1 MLEAHG
7 IACVRG
13 NRRLFAGLS
22 FRLEPRC
29 ALRVLGE
36 NGAGKTSL
44 LRIVAGLSPAES
56 GELRWNGTPV
66 AVLGEDYRRE
76 IAYLGHANAL
86 KDDLTALENLDHA
99 LALAGIGAGRD
110 AMRGELERLGLGG
123 AMQLPAKLLSQGQK
137 RRAAL
142 ARLAFCGE
150 RVLWILDEPFAALD
164 VEAVARLAHALAAH
178 LGRGGMLLFTTHQ
191 EVDLPGAA
199 VAGLGL
205 DGRGA
210 GIGAAA

>member
-22 FRLEPRC
+22 FRLEARR
-29 ALRVLGE
+29 ATRVLGE

-44 LRIVAGLSPAES
+44 LRIVAGLAPAES
-56 GELRWNGTPV
+56 GELRWNGTP
-66 AVLGEDYRRE
+66 AAALGEEFRRE
-76 IAYLGHANAL
+76 LAYLGHANAL

-99 LALAGIGAGRD
+99 LALGGIGATRE
-110 AMRGELERLGLGG
+110 AMRGELERQGLGG
-123 AMQLPAKLLSQGQK
+123 AMHLPAKLLSQGQK

-142 ARLAFCGE
+142 ARLAFSEG
-150 RVLWILDEPFAALD
+150 RPLWVLDEPFAALD
-164 VEAVARLAHALAAH
+164 VAAVARLADTLAGH

-191 EVDLPGAA
+191 EVELHGAA
-199 VAGLGL
+199 VDTIDLV
-205 DGRGA
+205 
-210 GIGAAA
+210 AA

>member
-22 FRLEPRC
+22 FRLDRGR

-44 LRIVAGLSPAES
+44 LRIVAGLSGAES
-56 GELRWNGTPV
+56 GGLRWNGTPI
-66 AVLGEDYRRE
+66 ATLGEDYRRE

-86 KDDLTALENLDHA
+86 KDDLSALENLDHA

-110 AMRGELERLGLGG
+110 AMRGELDRMGLGR
-123 AMQLPAKLLSQGQK
+123 AMHLPAKLLSQGQK

-142 ARLAFCGE
+142 ARLAFCAE

-164 VEAVARLAHALAAH
+164 VAAAAGLAQALAAH

-199 VAGLGL
+199 VEGLGL
-205 DGRGA
+205 GLGE
-210 GIGAAA
+210 AAA